1 MFLFPKV
8 RVLGLDFEEIN
19 DFSKEISGEL
29 FELDWFL
36 YGGNIKR
43 LNVIKRFWTSYLRS
57 IYILCQGGGAFTDF
71 ELIQH
76 NIKHI
81 NVVLLFIT

>member
-43 LNVIKRFWTSYLRS
+43 LNVKRLNVPKRFLFTFNLRPVS
-57 IYILCQGGGAFTDF
+57 RGWCLY
-71 ELIQH
+71 
-76 NIKHI
+76 
-81 NVVLLFIT
+81 

>member
-1 MFLFPKV
+1 MFL
-8 RVLGLDFEEIN
+8 RD
-19 DFSKEISGEL
+19 
-29 FELDWFL
+29 
-36 YGGNIKR
+36 
-43 LNVIKRFWTSYLRS
+43 SYLRS
-57 IYILCQGGGAFTDF
+57 IYVLCQGGGAFTDF